1 MSLFCCYYTLD
12 AVESSDFGPVDHSD
26 AMDSL
31 GTNVIMSITNLATR
45 GYPGTGKTSLL
56 DLAMGKPVAPTRK
69 STEFVDP
76 PSRYLVN
83 KSEQSA
89 VMVWDHVTT
98 EKMFEML
105 CSASKKVVEEGKDSN
120 SHSKVKNP
128 TTVASQADSLPKDHE
143 HSTSGGNEQATFP
156 ENRSTQKVVD
166 TTQLGPS
173 PSLPRSLPP
182 PSPPPP
188 PPLYTIFPELLTQLA
203 NSGRS
208 GVIFD
213 SHWMMVTD
221 CGGQPPFLDASALFL
236 RNSCLEIFP
245 LKLNK
250 HLVEKPKPSFFIDG
264 EPATITTSCL
274 PLSNLQVIETLA
286 KGVAAFQPPYTA
298 SAVELPKGTKFA
310 IVGTFEDKMD
320 ECTET
325 LDQKERILEEV
336 LEPYNHTLVRSLQG
350 KMIMPVNAV
359 TTDEV
364 ERKRYS
370 ENLQKLITHAS
381 GVTLKV
387 EVKLRWFGFL
397 LSLLILSE
405 KKEKPLPI
413 LKLDECFK
421 IGSSLEMDE
430 SETLRAIRFFHD
442 IGVIMHFDTPE
453 LENEVIVDAKPV
465 LDKVSQLLSV
475 PFTSLEFLD
484 KYYGIIPTAQAK
496 ERLQQHGHF
505 DHELLKALKLTEPI
519 TTQMFLDIL
528 EHVKAVVAVNGDEK
542 HEYFMP
548 CALDYASEEQRVP
561 QSCSDH
567 PPWVIRF
574 SISRGNDVFFIPL
587 PVGYLPVLIIFLL
600 TKFPSEFST
609 GQDAKSRQYRNLI
622 NLLYKKGKL
631 GRVYI
636 VECHLQL
643 EVYFTFAAMWPKE
656 CLHIRNCILEAMRL
670 TEEHL
675 RITEGSITKVDCF
688 LCFCEKHSA
697 HISHVGE
704 YSCELKG
711 VICEKTGE
719 FSSCNDK
726 CLHWIPQ
733 GKQHT
738 KMHIMIS

>member
-1 MSLFCCYYTLD
+1 MRAQGISFYELLFISCICCSTSD
-12 AVESSDFGPVDHSD
+12 AVVPSN

-31 GTNVIMSITNLATR
+31 RTDVIMKITNIGTQ

-56 DLAMGKPVAPTRK
+56 DLAMGKPAVLTRN
-69 STEFVDP
+69 STGCADP
-76 PSRYLVN
+76 PSRCLVT
-83 KSEQSA
+83 KSEKSS
-89 VMVWDHVTT
+89 VVVWDHVST
-98 EKMFEML
+98 EEMFNML
-105 CSASKKVVEEGKDSN
+105 CSASKKVIEEGLPNKAN
-120 SHSKVKNP
+120 SVS
-128 TTVASQADSLPKDHE
+128 KDHE
-143 HSTSGGNEQATFP
+143 HSTTGGNEQATP
-156 ENRSTQKVVD
+156 PKNSLSRELVD
-166 TTQLGPS
+166 TAQPG
-173 PSLPRSLPP
+173 PP
-182 PSPPPP
+182 P
-188 PPLYTIFPELLTQLA
+188 YTIFPKLLKQLA
-203 NSGRS
+203 NSEKS

-221 CGGQPPFLDASALFL
+221 CGGQPPFLDVSVLFL
-236 RNSCLEIFP
+236 RNSCLQVFP

-250 HLVEKPKPSFFIDG
+250 HLKKKAEFSFFIDG
-264 EPATITTSCL
+264 KSATSDDKSATSDESATSASATFCP

-286 KGVAAFQPPYTA
+286 KAVAAFQPPYTP
-298 SAVELPKGTKFA
+298 SAVESPKGAKFA
-310 IVGTFEDKMD
+310 IVGTFEDKKD

-336 LEPYNHTLVRSLQG
+336 LEPYKHNLVRNLQG
-350 KMIMPVNAV
+350 KIILPVNAV
-359 TTDEV
+359 TTDKE
-364 ERKRYS
+364 ERKKYS
-370 ENLQKLITHAS
+370 ESLQKLITHAS

-397 LSLLILSE
+397 LSLLTLSE
-405 KKEKPLPI
+405 KKKKPV

-421 IGSSLEMDE
+421 IGSSLEMNE
-430 SETLRAIRFFHD
+430 SETLEAIQFFHD
-442 IGVIMHFDTPE
+442 IGVILHFDTPK
-453 LENEVIVDAKPV
+453 LENVVIVDAKPV
-465 LDKVSQLLSV
+465 LDKVSQLISV

-484 KYYGIIPTAQAK
+484 KYYGIIPPAQAK
-496 ERLQQHGHF
+496 ERLQQHGRF

-548 CALDYASEEQRVP
+548 CALTYASAEQCVP

-574 SISRGNDVFFIPL
+574 RISHENDIFFIPL
-587 PVGYLPVLIIFLL
+587 PVGYLPVLVIFLL

-609 GQDAKSRQYRNLI
+609 GRDAKSRQYRNSI

-643 EVYFTFAAMWPKE
+643 EVYFTFAEMRPKE

-670 TEEHL
+670 TEERL
-675 RITEGSITKVDCF
+675 RITEQSITKVDCF
-688 LCFCEKHSA
+688 LCFCEKRSVN
-697 HISHVGE
+697 ISHVGE
-704 YSCELKG
+704 YSCELEG
-711 VICEKTGE
+711 LVCEKTEE
-719 FSSCNDK
+719 FSPCNDK

-733 GKQHT
+733 GKQYT
-738 KMHIMIS
+738 TMCIMKS